1 MALHTPLAGNG
12 AFPPSPG
19 SPGGFRHSRR
29 DAVARGQDVARV
41 SGRAGTNS
49 QSLLVPGGM
58 EGEAVVP
65 GCHPPRAHGRT
76 KEARRAVSPSWQS

>member
-1 MALHTPLAGNG
+1 MR
-12 AFPPSPG
+12 FPPAPARPEVSG
-19 SPGGFRHSRR
+19 TPGGFRHSRR

-49 QSLLVPGGM
+49 QSLLVPGGT

-65 GCHPPRAHGRT
+65 GCHPPRARGRT
-76 KEARRAVSPSWQS
+76 KEVGRAVSPSWQP